1 MYEFRK
7 VRKTCSIQPML
18 VLNQLYRRLERIS
31 LPWTTIKRQPLGSQL
46 SVSLLQL
53 AQSLGYT
60 GVDT

>member
-1 MYEFRK
+1 
-7 VRKTCSIQPML
+7 ML

-31 LPWTTIKRQPLGSQL
+31 LLWTTIKRQPLGSQL

-53 AQSLGYT
+53 AQSLVYT